1 MVGCPDGK
9 GSRTKKEKKE
19 ENISPVLSL
28 PAFTMGWGGS
38 LMDVTRL
45 LRLTD
50 VAKSHS
56 DFVGRL
62 PGAQLKEIWVVRALN
77 SPLVPRAVVEVIAA
91 GHPV

>member
-9 GSRTKKEKKE
+9 GSRTKKKEKKK

-28 PAFTMGWGGS
+28 PAFTIGWGCS

-50 VAKSHS
+50 VAESRS

-62 PGAQLKEIWVVRALN
+62 PGPQLKEIWV
-77 SPLVPRAVVEVIAA
+77 
-91 GHPV
+91 